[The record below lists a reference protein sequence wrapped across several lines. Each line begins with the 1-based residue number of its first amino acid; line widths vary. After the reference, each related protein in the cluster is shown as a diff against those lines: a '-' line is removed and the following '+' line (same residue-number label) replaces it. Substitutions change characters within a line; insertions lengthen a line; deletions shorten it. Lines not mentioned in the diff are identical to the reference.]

1 MSLLH
6 GYGGVPK
13 DGPYD
18 LPVRVTMALHCA
30 TTCAIA
36 VLAAGLGSAIT
47 HPHGH
52 TPDGARRLLCASV
65 AGYFGVGVLAA
76 VVAGASWHRI
86 LPWALPC
93 LLLTLLLAVS
103 AGHVG
108 AVWLLWG
115 LVAPV
120 VWQIVCASDVPGR
133 LSGGRG
139 A

>member
-1 MSLLH
+1 
-6 GYGGVPK
+6 
-13 DGPYD
+13 
-18 LPVRVTMALHCA
+18 MALHCA

-52 TPDGARRLLCASV
+52 TPDGARWLLCGSV
-65 AGYFGVGVLAA
+65 AGYFGVGILAA
-76 VVAGASWHRI
+76 VVAGASWRRI
-86 LPWALPC
+86 LLWALPC

-103 AGHVG
+103 AVHFG

-115 LVAPV
+115 LVAAV

-133 LSGGRG
+133 VSGGRG

>member
-1 MSLLH
+1 M
-6 GYGGVPK
+6 
-13 DGPYD
+13 GPMTCRARPND

-52 TPDGARRLLCASV
+52 TPDGARWLLCGSL

-76 VVAGASWHRI
+76 VVAGASWRRI
-86 LPWALPC
+86 LLWALPC

-103 AGHVG
+103 AGRFG

-115 LVAPV
+115 LVAAV
-120 VWQIVCASDVPGR
+120 VWQILCASDVPGR
-133 LSGGRG
+133 LSG
-139 A
+139 AVVPDL